1 MVALGV
7 GLLAACF
14 VLAVANGIRMIRD
27 DGTGHMAGPATETGG
42 TGGTDESVGTDAHRR
57 EGVFVRFI
65 DALGLRG
72 QQVLRRLYGPVRLS
86 TLNQRLRSAGNPEGL
101 HLDLFIQREA
111 GFVLLSTGLLLVFV
125 LLDQPVL
132 GVVIA
137 IIFSGWMQLWLAQS
151 LRGRQRRINQ
161 DLPDFLDILAVA
173 VRSGLPF
180 RNALERVC
188 ERFEGP
194 VPEEMTT
201 ALHEMRLGVS
211 RRDAFSA
218 VRRRSRSDSID
229 TFVTAL
235 LQSEELGT
243 PIGDALQAIVK
254 EIRRERAEQVRRDAA
269 KASPKVSLVA
279 TMTMLPG
286 TIILMTGGML
296 YANRD
301 VFARIFGG

>member
-1 MVALGV
+1 MVALGA

-27 DGTGHMAGPATETGG
+27 DGTGRMAGPATETGG